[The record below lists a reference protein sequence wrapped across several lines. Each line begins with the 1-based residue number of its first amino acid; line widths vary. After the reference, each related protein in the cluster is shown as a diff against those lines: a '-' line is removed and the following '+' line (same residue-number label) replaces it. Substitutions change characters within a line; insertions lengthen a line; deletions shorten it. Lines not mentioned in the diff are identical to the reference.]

1 MTILQI
7 VGGGKMGEALI
18 GGILRG
24 GDLAPGD
31 VRVVEAVA
39 ERREALAELFPG
51 AQISTEIGPAAGTII
66 AVKPAGA
73 AAVAAAVAAAGGG
86 RILSIAAGVTLAQL
100 EDAAGPGVAVVRA
113 MPNTPAL
120 IGEGASAVAGG
131 THASDADVDWAVGLL
146 GAVGVVVRVDESQLD
161 AVTALSGSGPA
172 YVFLIGEALIDAG
185 VSAGLSRDL
194 ATTLA
199 AQTLVGSAQLMAQSD
214 LVPSELRAAVTSP
227 GGTTAAGVRVLE
239 QRAVRAALIDAV
251 HAAFERSREMAH

>member
-39 ERREALAELFPG
+39 ERLEALAELFPG
-51 AQISTEIGPAAGTII
+51 AQISPEIGPAAGTII

-73 AAVAAAVAAAGGG
+73 AAVTAAVAAAGGG

-131 THASDADVDWAVGLL
+131 THAFDADVDWAVGLL